1 MSVSAQAAQM
11 RGFAAFVELERR
23 ARLAAS
29 VDELAFLVVNDTA
42 TLTPYRQAVLGVGGR
57 VRAVSGLVAPEPE
70 APFTHWVGRLLAYLE
85 TSGGE
90 DQGPRV
96 LGAADLPADLG
107 AEWAEWLPAAALWVP
122 LTDRLGRRGVL
133 LLARDGA
140 WTEPEIHLLGRL
152 GEAYAHAWGALEGP
166 RPRWR
171 PARRGRR
178 WLMGVGGVAVAAAA
192 LAPVHQSA
200 LAPAEIIARD
210 PVVVAAPL
218 DGVVERFAVSPNDPV
233 AEGQPLLSLDP
244 TRLTSRLEVARKALE
259 VAEAEYRQAAQ
270 SAFSDP
276 RSKASLAILKG
287 RMDQEAAE
295 VAYLEGLLERIVV
308 RSPRAGV
315 AIFNDVN
322 DWVGRPVTTGERL
335 LLVADPATAEVEI
348 LLPVGEALALEDGAR
363 VRVFLNTEPHRPL
376 EATLRYAAYQAAET
390 PAGVLAYRLVARL
403 AEDGGPP
410 PRIGAKGTAKVH
422 GPRTL
427 LILHL
432 LRRPVAT
439 LRQWIG
445 L

>member
-1 MSVSAQAAQM
+1 MTASAPAAQM

-23 ARLAAS
+23 ARLAATTE
-29 VDELAFLVVNDTA
+29 ELAFLMVNDTC
-42 TLTPYRQAVLGVGGR
+42 TLARYRQAVLVVGGR

-70 APFTHWVGRLLAYLE
+70 APFTHWVGRLFDHLAATE
-85 TSGGE
+85 S
-90 DQGPRV
+90 QAPRA
-96 LGAADLPADLG
+96 LGAADVPEALAR
-107 AEWAEWLPAAALWVP
+107 EWAEWLPSSALWVP
-122 LTDRLGRRGVL
+122 LVDRAARRGAF

-140 WTEPEIHLLGRL
+140 WTGPEIHLLGRL
-152 GEAYAHAWGALEGP
+152 GEAYGHAWSALE
-166 RPRWR
+166 RTAPRWR
-171 PARRGRR
+171 RPSRPGRR
-178 WLMGVGGVAVAAAA
+178 RLMAVVAVAVAAAA
-192 LAPVHQSA
+192 VVPVHQSA

-210 PVVVAAPL
+210 PVVVAAPV

-233 AEGQPLLSLDP
+233 IEGQPLLALDG
-244 TRLTSRLEVARKALE
+244 TRLNSRLDIARKALE

-287 RMDQEAAE
+287 RMEQEAAE
-295 VAYLEGLLERIVV
+295 VAYLEDLLERILV

-322 DWVGRPVTTGERL
+322 DWVGRPVRTGERL
-335 LLVADPATAEVEI
+335 VLVADPATAEVEI
-348 LLPVGEALALEDGAR
+348 LLPVGEALALEEGAR

-403 AEDGGPP
+403 ADDAGVR

-427 LILHL
+427 LVLHL